1 MIYITHNKSDNADI
15 DQLLHKMGV
24 TKLFIDKSEIDQ
36 DIERLNSKRGNTAYR
51 RHRKEIDKLVRYLE
65 KAKERVG
72 ETGETEFVWSIVNHG
87 VSSYP
92 IKLLSIP
99 ELGINMADYVKPQEN
114 EKMCTISYREVL
126 QIIAADMMY
135 RDLGYSTEDMEERL
149 LDVGITGVYPANRL
163 LKIFDE
169 DDILALSNLL
179 KIGDTQYKSL
189 NANRYK
195 CYFNT
200 DDELSDIKTSY
211 YKDIVNPSCKIAM
224 SLLSNSVFNILNK
237 ASIQFKLVSVTNS
250 GICIIV
256 SDKDVDRIP
265 KEHAIVRAFGRL
277 FEVIPNLT
285 IF

>member
-51 RHRKEIDKLVRYLE
+51 RHRKEIDQLVRYLE

-72 ETGETEFVWSIVNHG
+72 ETGETE
-87 VSSYP
+87 
-92 IKLLSIP
+92 
-99 ELGINMADYVKPQEN
+99 EN